1 MLIADPKEAKMDKTE
16 YNTWLRKVKATVIAV
31 QNRIARFNS
40 GVVSAAVLG
49 SYKTSLQNIEKK
61 LEAFEENVTDILIDL
76 EDDDP
81 RKDDIEAKHDELS
94 DEVKRN
100 ENEINDKWK

>member
-1 MLIADPKEAKMDKTE
+1 M
-16 YNTWLRKVKATVIAV
+16 
-31 QNRIARFNS
+31 
-40 GVVSAAVLG
+40 SAAALD

-61 LEAFEENVTDILIDL
+61 LEAFEENVTDTFIDL

-81 RKDDIEAKHDELS
+81 RKDDLEAKCDELS

-100 ENEINDKWK
+100 EN

>member
-1 MLIADPKEAKMDKTE
+1 MKKNWSIQTEQKWTKQNSILDIEKLKPLKLLIK
-16 YNTWLRKVKATVIAV
+16 NS
-31 QNRIARFNS
+31 IARLNIS
-40 GVVSAAVLG
+40 IVSAAVLD

-81 RKDDIEAKHDELS
+81 RKDDLEAKWVKLS
-94 DEVKRN
+94 NEVKRN
-100 ENEINDKWK
+100 EDEINN